1 MEPQLEDYILA
12 HIDPEP
18 DNLRKLNRMAH
29 ADLLYGHMCSGHLQG
44 RLLKML
50 TAMIRPHRVL
60 ELGTYVGYSAI
71 CIAQGAPTD
80 AEIHTIEIDDEMEE
94 RILRAF
100 EADTAAHN
108 IKLHIGDA
116 NQIVPTLGGDWD
128 MVLIDA
134 NKRDYIAYFQ
144 LIMPRMRPGGFIL
157 ADNTLW
163 AGKVT
168 DLATNHDA
176 LTRGV
181 ADFNDYI
188 MTDPRI
194 EVVIL
199 PIRDGL
205 TIIRVKD

>member
-1 MEPQLEDYILA
+1 MDSQLEDYILA

-71 CIAQGAPTD
+71 CIAQGAPAD

-94 RILRAF
+94 RILQAF
-100 EADTAAHN
+100 EADPAAHN

-116 NQIVPTLGGDWD
+116 NQIVPTLGSDWD

-188 MTDPRI
+188 MTDPRV

>member
-176 LTRGV
+176 LTRSV

-188 MTDPRI
+188 MTDLRI

>member
-1 MEPQLEDYILA
+1 MDSRLEDYILA

-71 CIAQGAPTD
+71 CIAQGAPHD
-80 AEIHTIEIDDEMEE
+80 AEIHTVEINDEMED
-94 RILRAF
+94 RILQAF
-100 EADTAAHN
+100 DDDPAAHN
-108 IKLHIGDA
+108 IRLHIGDA
-116 NQIVPTLGGDWD
+116 NQIVPTLGGNWD

-144 LIMPRMRPGGFIL
+144 LIMPFMRPGGFIL

-205 TIIRVKD
+205 TIIRIKD